1 MEKVISDKCFSAER
15 ALYHSEGL
23 TLINCRFEGIED
35 GESALK
41 ESKDIIAKN
50 CYMDLRYPYW
60 HVRNLEL
67 DECEFTAGSRA
78 AMWYDENVRVSRSKL
93 NGIKAFRECRG
104 VSIKNSEVVSDEF
117 MWRSRDIAVRGSD
130 IAGKYAFFE
139 SSDITLKDVK
149 FSGKYSFQYVK
160 NLVIEDSELD
170 TKDAF
175 WHAENVTV
183 RNSVVKGEYLGWYS
197 DGLTLINCRI
207 IGTQPLCY
215 CKNLKFVDC
224 TTENADLAFE
234 YSDVEADIKGGIISV
249 KNPRSGRIVSD
260 GIGEAILTPDSVY
273 PPNAEIVIRGK

>member
-1 MEKVISDKCFSAER
+1 MEKMISDKTFSAER

-50 CYMDLRYPYW
+50 CYMD
-60 HVRNLEL
+60 
-67 DECEFTAGSRA
+67 
-78 AMWYDENVRVSRSKL
+78 
-93 NGIKAFRECRG
+93 
-104 VSIKNSEVVSDEF
+104 
-117 MWRSRDIAVRGSD
+117 
-130 IAGKYAFFE
+130 
-139 SSDITLKDVK
+139 
-149 FSGKYSFQYVK
+149 SFQYVK

-234 YSDVEADIKGGIISV
+234 YSDVEAVIKGGIISV